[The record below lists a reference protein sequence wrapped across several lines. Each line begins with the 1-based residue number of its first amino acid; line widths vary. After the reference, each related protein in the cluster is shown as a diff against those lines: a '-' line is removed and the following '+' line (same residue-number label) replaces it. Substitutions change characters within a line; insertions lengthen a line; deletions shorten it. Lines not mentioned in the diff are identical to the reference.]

1 MDVGDGPRG
10 LTSAFAPHCR
20 SRGVCVCGSHPD
32 GNGSVP
38 VETETKDAP
47 WEGWKCEVAFNAAKH
62 SLVSFLSWIVDS
74 GANTVVIP
82 PTDVHL
88 IEKWLPGVQLL
99 KTSAGVVE
107 ARNASIRT
115 PFGVRRGLVCDGAPR
130 LLPAGDFDNI
140 RSVDH
145 VCMGDTCYR
154 VAWTD
159 GIPML
164 GMRIDSPSA
173 LAVINVEPV
182 TASVSGSRA
191 KRRLV
196 LRKTARRKARKR
208 KRKSPGNPPA
218 DECES
223 DDGREGRESPVI
235 DIPVVREQEFQGG
248 DNDSQLG
255 TPTRTI
261 NFDLAFF
268 ASADFYE
275 ALFTKVEIK

>member
-1 MDVGDGPRG
+1 
-10 LTSAFAPHCR
+10 
-20 SRGVCVCGSHPD
+20 
-32 GNGSVP
+32 
-38 VETETKDAP
+38 
-47 WEGWKCEVAFNAAKH
+47 
-62 SLVSFLSWIVDS
+62 
-74 GANTVVIP
+74 
-82 PTDVHL
+82 
-88 IEKWLPGVQLL
+88 
-99 KTSAGVVE
+99 
-107 ARNASIRT
+107 
-115 PFGVRRGLVCDGAPR
+115 
-130 LLPAGDFDNI
+130 
-140 RSVDH
+140 
-145 VCMGDTCYR
+145 
-154 VAWTD
+154 
-159 GIPML
+159 
-164 GMRIDSPSA
+164 MRIDSPSA

-208 KRKSPGNPPA
+208 KRKSPRNPPA